1 MKVSGLLISLALLC
15 GIVTAQG
22 WEQQTSV
29 PPGIHGY
36 NVSTGS
42 ALCSG
47 DTLVFCLKG
56 RYNEFYAYSPATN
69 AWRLRESLPLIGA
82 SGQKRYAG
90 TGSSLVGCSCG
101 IYCSKGNLSLDLWRY
116 APDTTGYTWTQM
128 VDVPMGAKTPGSGS
142 GMAVVDSFLYLIKG
156 NLTYEFYRFNMYRN
170 VWETMANCP
179 SGPSG
184 KPPGQ
189 GGCVTATSD
198 RIYSLKGGGRTEFY
212 SFDTESLTWRMEPSI
227 PTGPSGKGV
236 GTGGCMTWDGRDTIY
251 CLKGEYTNEFW
262 AYSLSAGNWT
272 QLFNM
277 PTLVKL
283 VGRGASLTA
292 VGNAV
297 YALRGNSTLE
307 FWSYLPVSG
316 IAGPPSPAPGKLSL
330 TVTPS
335 PARGPVRFDLS
346 PGNRA
351 VRLRVTAPDGRT
363 VRDFGTF
370 FAPASV
376 IWDGRDGSG
385 HPVAAGVYFCYAEGT
400 TGRITTRFVKL
411 GN

>member
-1 MKVSGLLISLALLC
+1 
-15 GIVTAQG
+15 
-22 WEQQTSV
+22 
-29 PPGIHGY
+29 
-36 NVSTGS
+36 
-42 ALCSG
+42 
-47 DTLVFCLKG
+47 
-56 RYNEFYAYSPATN
+56 
-69 AWRLRESLPLIGA
+69 
-82 SGQKRYAG
+82 
-90 TGSSLVGCSCG
+90 
-101 IYCSKGNLSLDLWRY
+101 
-116 APDTTGYTWTQM
+116 
-128 VDVPMGAKTPGSGS
+128 
-142 GMAVVDSFLYLIKG
+142 MAVVDSFLYLIKG
-156 NLTYEFYRFNMYRN
+156 NFTYEFYRFNMNRG

-212 SFDTESLTWRMEPSI
+212 SFDPLSLSWRMEPSI
-227 PTGPSGKGV
+227 PTGSSGKGV
-236 GTGGCMTWDGRDTIY
+236 GPGGCMTWDGRDTTY
-251 CLKGEYTNEFW
+251 CLKGNCTNEFW

-277 PTLVKL
+277 PTASKY

-292 VGNAV
+292 VGGAI

-316 IAGPPSPAPGKLSL
+316 IAGPPAPAPRKLSL

-335 PARGPVRFDLS
+335 PARGPVRFDVS

-370 FAPASV
+370 EAPV
-376 IWDGRDGSG
+376 LVNWDGTDKLG
-385 HPVAAGVYFCYAEGT
+385 HPVPAGVYFCAAEGPA
-400 TGRITTRFVKL
+400 GRIVQRFVKL